1 MLLDSTDM
9 RILYILVRDARTPFR
24 QIAKELGIGEST
36 VYVRIR
42 KLLDMGILKGFTAI
56 VDLDKLGYGVMAFI
70 EVKVKP
76 QVLGGITG
84 RITGVKGVVEVY
96 EVSGEYPLIAKVVAS
111 SNAELSRIIDDIG
124 RIEGVD
130 SLNVRY
136 VLRKISY
143 EASSL
148 EVQRII
154 KELV

>member
-111 SNAELSRIIDDIG
+111 NNAELSRIIDDIG

>member
-1 MLLDSTDM
+1 M

>member
-1 MLLDSTDM
+1 M

-111 SNAELSRIIDDIG
+111 NNAELSRIIDDIG